1 MWSLAEARARIL
13 GWAEPGEAIEVPLVE
28 ALGLVLAEPV
38 LADVDQPP
46 FDRAASDG
54 YAIRAAD
61 AGHGWYRLVARRRG
75 QGTGELELG
84 PGTAARVAM
93 GEAMPVGADAVL
105 RDEDSR
111 PEPSAGRP
119 RAVAALR
126 PLPHGANVVP
136 RGQQLRAGTLLA
148 PAGTPVGLSL
158 VGLLAAQ
165 GCVYPVCHR
174 RARVAVLAVGDDL
187 VGPGDAPVM
196 HRVRNA
202 AGPAVVAPCVLR
214 GATAHDLGAVAECE
228 LDAALDRAL
237 TAPVVVVLGTA
248 TAAGPIARAL
258 HRAGVEPVFSGI
270 ALRPGKHL
278 SYGIIPSTSARGG
291 GGPARH
297 HVFHLTPSPSP
308 AAALTIATLLLG
320 PLIARLQGGPA
331 EPDPGAEPRAV
342 LAGPHRATD
351 DRTWAVPV
359 ALADDDH
366 GRRVARIVPLGDPDD
381 LLGFVAAEALALLLP
396 HSGPWEGG
404 EVIKIVPLGPG
415 LAGA

>member
-1 MWSLAEARARIL
+1 
-13 GWAEPGEAIEVPLVE
+13 
-28 ALGLVLAEPV
+28 
-38 LADVDQPP
+38 
-46 FDRAASDG
+46 
-54 YAIRAAD
+54 
-61 AGHGWYRLVARRRG
+61 
-75 QGTGELELG
+75 
-84 PGTAARVAM
+84 M
-93 GEAMPVGADAVL
+93 GEAMPIGADTVL
-105 RDEDSR
+105 RDEESR

-126 PLPHGANVVP
+126 PPPRGANVVP

-148 PAGTPVGLSL
+148 PAGTTLGLSL

-174 RARVAVLAVGDDL
+174 RTRVAVLAVGDDL

-202 AGPAVVAPCVLR
+202 AGPAVVASGVLR
-214 GATAHDLGAVAECE
+214 GATAHDLGAVAERD

-258 HRAGVEPVFSGI
+258 HRAGVEPVFSGV

-278 SYGIIPSTSARGG
+278 SYGIIPSASAGG
-291 GGPARH
+291 GGGLARARH

-308 AAALTIATLLLG
+308 TAALTIATLLLG

-331 EPDPGAEPRAV
+331 EPGAEPRAV

-359 ALADDDH
+359 ALADDDQ
-366 GRRVARIVPLGDPDD
+366 GRRVATVLALDDPDD
-381 LLGFVAAEALALLLP
+381 LLGFARAEALALLP
-396 HSGPWEGG
+396 PRSGPWQGG
-404 EVIKIVPLGPG
+404 EVVKIAPLGP
-415 LAGA
+415 LLLGA